1 MQNKESSLNLG
12 DEACREIVKE
22 AFKAAGR
29 EIEEGPMYMSNFSQE
44 ESESMEA
51 RPGGLVS
58 GTQTLKNDSGVS
70 KQSKLNRKISQEKL
84 IE

>member
-1 MQNKESSLNLG
+1 
-12 DEACREIVKE
+12 
-22 AFKAAGR
+22 
-29 EIEEGPMYMSNFSQE
+29 
-44 ESESMEA
+44 MEV

-70 KQSKLNRKISQEKL
+70 KQAKLNRKTSQEKL